1 MATTGDKINI
11 STEDVMN
18 AITILDSALNIM
30 ESSMLT
36 SISKDFAVLSN
47 LDLFSEG
54 LAKLKAQVTALKQS
68 NENLMTKITLH
79 ADEIAALEE
88 EITTQIQKELIT
100 YDAGSGGGGSYYSD
114 ISSIDVEDVTNNTN
128 ISNSQ
133 VIENLNSVTKV
144 DIDSILSFLNI
155 NKGDYSI
162 NDILLSDVGSGILL
176 CLLKRFYGDSNVNI
190 DTTVSEETFNIQ
202 KLLLEKLLNSESDIS
217 TVGFKDNT
225 VLVAKEYFVSIAK
238 ENNLEISE
246 LLLNEKHETLLLDS
260 INKLYLGEDLSKYN
274 VSEKTLSTVK
284 NFVDKVAEDNGVT
297 VEKVLSDT
305 DYLGDLKGV

>member
-18 AITILDSALNIM
+18 AITILDSSLNIM

-36 SISKDFAVLSN
+36 SISKDFAVLSS
-47 LDLFSEG
+47 LDLFNEG

-114 ISSIDVEDVTNNTN
+114 INSIDVEDVTNNTN
-128 ISNSQ
+128 ISNLQ
-133 VIENLNSVTKV
+133 VVENLNDVTKV
-144 DIDSILSFLNI
+144 DIDNILSFLNI

-217 TVGFKDNT
+217 NVGFKDNT
-225 VLVAKEYFVSIAK
+225 ILVAKDYFVSIAK

-274 VSEKTLSTVK
+274 VSEKTLNTVK